1 MQINCVA
8 HLWIDPALLNS
19 EPIETG
25 PETEDT
31 FVQHAPGQ
39 GSAGAVALAGLATFI
54 VVAIWFAF
62 YLLVF
67 VPRAGAP

>member
-1 MQINCVA
+1 MQINCVL
-8 HLWIDPALLNS
+8 HLRIDAAMLNS

-25 PETEDT
+25 TEDASERHT
-31 FVQHAPGQ
+31 LSPA
-39 GSAGAVALAGLATFI
+39 AGAVAVAGLATFI

>member
-1 MQINCVA
+1 M
-8 HLWIDPALLNS
+8 LNS

-25 PETEDT
+25 AGDAFERPIMSR
-31 FVQHAPGQ
+31 A
-39 GSAGAVALAGLATFI
+39 AGAVALAGIATFI

>member
-1 MQINCVA
+1 M
-8 HLWIDPALLNS
+8 LNS

-25 PETEDT
+25 TEDAFEDHT
-31 FVQHAPGQ
+31 MSHA
-39 GSAGAVALAGLATFI
+39 AGAVALAGLATFI

>member
-1 MQINCVA
+1 M
-8 HLWIDPALLNS
+8 LNS
-19 EPIETG
+19 EPTETG
-25 PETEDT
+25 TEDASEPYT
-31 FVQHAPGQ
+31 FSGA
-39 GSAGAVALAGLATFI
+39 AGAVVLAGLATFI

>member
-1 MQINCVA
+1 MQINCVS
-8 HLWIDPALLNS
+8 HLRIDAAMLNS
-19 EPIETG
+19 EPVETG
-25 PETEDT
+25 TEAT
-31 FVQHAPGQ
+31 IERPTPNRA
-39 GSAGAVALAGLATFI
+39 AGAVALAGLATFV

>member
-8 HLWIDPALLNS
+8 HLWIDGAMLNS
-19 EPIETG
+19 EPSETG
-25 PETEDT
+25 TEDT
-31 FVQHAPGQ
+31 FEGHTMSRA
-39 GSAGAVALAGLATFI
+39 AGAVALAGLATFI
-54 VVAIWFAF
+54 VVAVWFAF

>member
-1 MQINCVA
+1 MQINCVP
-8 HLWIDPALLNS
+8 HLRIDAAMLNS

-25 PETEDT
+25 TED
-31 FVQHAPGQ
+31 APERHTPSGA
-39 GSAGAVALAGLATFI
+39 AGAVALAGLATFI

>member
-1 MQINCVA
+1 M
-8 HLWIDPALLNS
+8 LNS

-25 PETEDT
+25 TEDT
-31 FVQHAPGQ
+31 SERHTPTPA
-39 GSAGAVALAGLATFI
+39 AGAVALAGLATFI

-67 VPRAGAP
+67 VPRAGSP

>member
-1 MQINCVA
+1 M
-8 HLWIDPALLNS
+8 LNS
-19 EPIETG
+19 EPGGTG
-25 PETEDT
+25 PTEIGRPDIN
-31 FVQHAPGQ
+31 
-39 GSAGAVALAGLATFI
+39 GSDASGPARSPAAGAVALAGLATFI